1 MINHP
6 KLIRHW
12 SARSARPRWR
22 VFVCIAVAMTFTLAT
37 VTSVQASNF
46 GRKYA
51 DDADHYWARVN
62 LTTDGTT
69 AANWGVT
76 ELNSS
81 TEIDT
86 FNDGT
91 CKSHTDICFYDGN
104 YETTPWIKSA
114 AWWEGYN
121 GLAYCNRN
129 DNLGGLNG
137 QCDRW
142 YVLFDIADM
151 NNMTTSE
158 LWELGCHEVGHT
170 VGLKHTS
177 DTNSCMMTDADGR
190 TSNVLSQ
197 HDIDHVDT
205 RYG

>member
-1 MINHP
+1 MKKHQ
-6 KLIRHW
+6 KFIRH
-12 SARSARPRWR
+12 RSGCFARPRWR
-22 VFVCIAVAMTFTLAT
+22 LVASVAVAVALT
-37 VTSVQASNF
+37 VTTVNPVQASNF

-51 DDADHYWARVN
+51 DDADHYWARVS
-62 LTTDGTT
+62 LTTGGTT

-81 TEIDT
+81 TEVDT

-104 YETTPWIKSA
+104 YETAPWIESV
-114 AWWEGYN
+114 AWWEGHN
-121 GLAYCNRN
+121 GLAHCNRT
-129 DNLGGLNG
+129 DNLFGLNG

-142 YVLFDIADM
+142 YVLFDTADM
-151 NNMTTSE
+151 DTMTTTE
-158 LWELGCHEVGHT
+158 LWALGCHEVGHT

-177 DTNSCMMTDADGR
+177 DTESCMIAKSNER
-190 TSNVLSQ
+190 TSDGLSQ